1 MIRLILV
8 LLVVLIYLI
17 IGIFLQ
23 LGEWILGKFNK
34 PLKDR
39 TSLAMVQWIFRV
51 ILKLSGVKVTVR
63 GKENIPQDQP
73 GPVCG
78 QPPQLF

>member
-63 GKENIPQDQP
+63 ESSPALPLDENALLPLP
-73 GPVCG
+73 GP
-78 QPPQLF
+78 

>member
-23 LGEWILGKFNK
+23 LGEAEILGKFNK
-34 PLKDR
+34 PLKD
-39 TSLAMVQWIFRV
+39 LD
-51 ILKLSGVKVTVR
+51 
-63 GKENIPQDQP
+63 IPGHGSVDLP
-73 GPVCG
+73 RRWDDCPASK
-78 QPPQLF
+78 